1 MDWYLWVL
9 IGFVIYN
16 FLFLFIY
23 LWKTEGIY
31 NFRCFVAQT
40 FVSIIGTILFLIIP
54 FLWIYIFI
62 KFLELS
68 DKDKDNHEETFTIHN
83 LTKENKI
90 TLRQM
95 GFQEGKFVSWH
106 NLEYSGF
113 RWRNVSARIIVSYNG
128 RVLVQGRQDENMKTI
143 VSIIRNLPKPKPKP
157 IVKGE
162 KESEVNENI

>member
-23 LWKTEGIY
+23 LWVSSGI
-31 NFRCFVAQT
+31 FT
-40 FVSIIGTILFLIIP
+40 FKSFMIDIFASIIITIVLLIIP

-62 KFLELS
+62 KFIELS

-143 VSIIRNLPKPKPKP
+143 VSIIKNLPKPKPKP
-157 IVKGE
+157 IVKEE
-162 KESEVNENI
+162 KESENK

>member
-9 IGFVIYN
+9 LAFASYN
-16 FLFLFIY
+16 FVFVFIY
-23 LWKTEGIY
+23 LWVSSGI
-31 NFRCFVAQT
+31 FT
-40 FVSIIGTILFLIIP
+40 FKSFIIDIFASIITSVVFLIIP

-62 KFLELS
+62 KFIELS

-95 GFQEGKFVSWH
+95 GFQEGKFVSTH
-106 NLEYSGF
+106 NLDYSGF
-113 RWRNVSARIIVSYNG
+113 RWRNASARIIVLYNG
-128 RVLVQGRQDENMKTI
+128 RVLVQGRQDENTKTI

-157 IVKGE
+157 IVKEE
-162 KESEVNENI
+162 KESENK

>member
-23 LWKTEGIY
+23 IWKTKDVD
-31 NFRCFVAQT
+31 NFT
-40 FVSIIGTILFLIIP
+40 IIATILFLIIP

-62 KFLELS
+62 KFIELS

-95 GFQEGKFVSWH
+95 GFQEGKFVSSH
-106 NLEYSGF
+106 NLDYSGF
-113 RWRNVSARIIVSYNG
+113 RWWNASARIIVLYNG
-128 RVLVQGRQDENMKTI
+128 RVLVQGRQDENTKTI
-143 VSIIRNLPKPKPKP
+143 VSIIRNLPKP
-157 IVKGE
+157 IVKEE
-162 KESEVNENI
+162 KESEVNE

>member
-16 FLFLFIY
+16 FLFVFIY
-23 LWKTEGIY
+23 FWKRGGID
-31 NFRCFVAQT
+31 NFKDFMVHT
-40 FVSIIGTILFLIIP
+40 FGSIIATILFLIIP

-62 KFLELS
+62 KFIELS

-95 GFQEGKFVSWH
+95 GFQEGKFVSSH
-106 NLEYSGF
+106 NLDYSGF
-113 RWRNVSARIIVSYNG
+113 RLKDSARIIVLYNG
-128 RVLVQGRQDENMKTI
+128 RVLVQGRQDKNTKTI
-143 VSIIRNLPKPKPKP
+143 VSIIKGLPRP
-157 IVKGE
+157 IVKEE
-162 KESEVNENI
+162 KESEVNE